1 MIQTCHSVIFLL
13 VQCSHSSAIFSSR
26 TRRNKQR
33 ALSVK
38 REGCG
43 EAGHDIWH
51 VLRLEVKIMYK
62 MYKMTSIQMGEIS
75 IRTFVYP

>member
-13 VQCSHSSAIFSSR
+13 LQCSHSSAIFSSR
-26 TRRNKQR
+26 TRRNKEI

-43 EAGHDIWH
+43 EAGHDIWR
-51 VLRLEVKIMYK
+51 VLRLELKIMYK
-62 MYKMTSIQMGEIS
+62 IYKMTSIQRSEIS